1 MIQNDGLYPSDD
13 VIRGSDMDLIKSS
26 AVTFELLSDSQNS
39 KPLIICMDSA
49 RVQKKIIDAGYQDVH
64 INAALAK
71 ALLEYKQADRPKWVE
86 NALKKLLDYHTPIY
100 ISNFEML
107 FDPRYEIDVL
117 KVFCEKA
124 RTINVAVKWPGRYND
139 GKLTYVQPED
149 PDYHEFDCNSYQIRI
164 VQ

>member
-1 MIQNDGLYPSDD
+1 
-13 VIRGSDMDLIKSS
+13 MDLIKPS
-26 AVTFELLSDSQNS
+26 AVTSELLSNSQSN
-39 KPLIICMDSA
+39 KPLIICTDA
-49 RVQKKIIDAGYQDVH
+49 PRVQKKILEAGYQDVR

-71 ALLEYKQADRPKWVE
+71 ALLEYEQADRPKCVE
-86 NALKKLLDYHTPIY
+86 KELKKLLDYH
-100 ISNFEML
+100 ISIFIINFEML

-124 RTINVAVKWPGRYND
+124 RNIGVAVKWPGKYND
-139 GKLTYVQPED
+139 GKLTYMQPED